1 MDRYIRSTRGVTLLE
16 IMLVL
21 AVAAMVIVLSVRYYQ
36 SASTSQQANAAV
48 SQLQAIA
55 GAADSL
61 SQASGSF
68 SVVTTS
74 KLQTIL
80 PASGFKTSWGQ
91 AITVSGAGS
100 ALTITFAGT
109 TPSGVCNLIKENL
122 PVTAGTGGK
131 WAESGNCAT
140 FTYTPGNP

>member
-36 SASTSQQANAAV
+36 SASTSQQANTAV
-48 SQLQAIA
+48 SELQAIA

-61 SQASGSF
+61 AQAKGTFSQ
-68 SVVTTS
+68 VTTS

-80 PASGFKTSWGQ
+80 PATGFNTPWGT
-91 AITVSGAGS
+91 AITVSGGAS
-100 ALTITFAGT
+100 TLTITFAGT
-109 TPSGVCNLIKENL
+109 TPPGVCNLLTENL
-122 PVTAGTGGK
+122 PVTGSSGK
-131 WAESGNCAT
+131 WADAGNCSV